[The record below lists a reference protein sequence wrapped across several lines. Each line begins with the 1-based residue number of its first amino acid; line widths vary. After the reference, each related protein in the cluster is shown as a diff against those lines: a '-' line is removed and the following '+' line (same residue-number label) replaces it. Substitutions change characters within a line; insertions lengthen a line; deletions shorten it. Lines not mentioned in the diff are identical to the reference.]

1 MRIKG
6 KMILLFVIAFLITNI
21 TIGIYAVKNVEEKV
35 IASAQQ
41 KLVSDMNLGRSML
54 DSQLPGEWAI
64 IEGELYKGDVPLYRN
79 YELVDKI
86 GALTGDTVTIFQGD
100 RRVTTNVPKQGGPD
114 GRAVDTTVSEA
125 VSTKVLKQGERF
137 IGKAFVYDTWNQT
150 AYEPIKNAE
159 GEIIGIWYVGVPNDF
174 YDLMVT
180 QFKNRIILM
189 TGLGLLF
196 SSLVVWIVTS
206 KVTKPLGIMKQ
217 LMTTAESGN
226 LNVEAEIKGK
236 DEIAELGVSFNG
248 MIDGL
253 RQKVDAV
260 ESFARGDLDIQLEVK
275 STEDVLGHALESMV
289 GTLSAL
295 QNEMNIVIM
304 ATKKGQLSV
313 RADESQFDGSWKLL
327 VSGVNEVADAYGKPI
342 QMTTDY
348 VTAIGKGEI
357 PDKIQQEYPGE
368 YNKIRNSINDCIDAM
383 NALLDDTQYLIGDA
397 IEGRLDTRADAS
409 KHQGD
414 YKAIIEGVNNI
425 LDAVVEPI
433 VEASEVL
440 TEFSKGRLDVEVKGQ
455 YAGDHAEIKNA
466 LNLTIKT
473 IADYIHEI
481 SFVLNKMAHKDLT
494 VQINRHYLGDFNE
507 IKTSINGIS
516 VAFNHVFDEINNS
529 AGEISLGTNEVA
541 ESAQVLSHGAT
552 KQASAIEEMTSS
564 VNKVKEQTTESAVK
578 AKTANDRSMEVK
590 NNAVKGVEQMSK
602 MLEAMNK
609 INTSS
614 TNISE
619 VVKAID
625 EIAFQTNILA
635 LNAAVEAAR
644 AGEHGKGFAV
654 VAQEVRNLAARSSEA
669 AKETAELIENSIT
682 TVGEGMR
689 MTTETADAL
698 DTIVVGIEDVATI
711 VSGISMDSEEQ
722 ATTVQ
727 QMSEGI
733 TQISTVTQMN
743 EESANT
749 SASTSEEMA
758 AQSDVLKGMIEEFKL
773 LKKHSVNGVQQ
784 VNKSQLEEQPQ
795 IFM

>member
-1 MRIKG
+1 
-6 KMILLFVIAFLITNI
+6 
-21 TIGIYAVKNVEEKV
+21 
-35 IASAQQ
+35 
-41 KLVSDMNLGRSML
+41 
-54 DSQLPGEWAI
+54 
-64 IEGELYKGDVPLYRN
+64 
-79 YELVDKI
+79 
-86 GALTGDTVTIFQGD
+86 
-100 RRVTTNVPKQGGPD
+100 
-114 GRAVDTTVSEA
+114 
-125 VSTKVLKQGERF
+125 
-137 IGKAFVYDTWNQT
+137 
-150 AYEPIKNAE
+150 
-159 GEIIGIWYVGVPNDF
+159 
-174 YDLMVT
+174 
-180 QFKNRIILM
+180 
-189 TGLGLLF
+189 
-196 SSLVVWIVTS
+196 
-206 KVTKPLGIMKQ
+206 
-217 LMTTAESGN
+217 
-226 LNVEAEIKGK
+226 
-236 DEIAELGVSFNG
+236 
-248 MIDGL
+248 
-253 RQKVDAV
+253 
-260 ESFARGDLDIQLEVK
+260 
-275 STEDVLGHALESMV
+275 
-289 GTLSAL
+289 
-295 QNEMNIVIM
+295 
-304 ATKKGQLSV
+304 
-313 RADESQFDGSWKLL
+313 
-327 VSGVNEVADAYGKPI
+327 
-342 QMTTDY
+342 
-348 VTAIGKGEI
+348 
-357 PDKIQQEYPGE
+357 
-368 YNKIRNSINDCIDAM
+368 
-383 NALLDDTQYLIGDA
+383 
-397 IEGRLDTRADAS
+397 
-409 KHQGD
+409 
-414 YKAIIEGVNNI
+414 
-425 LDAVVEPI
+425 
-433 VEASEVL
+433 
-440 TEFSKGRLDVEVKGQ
+440 
-455 YAGDHAEIKNA
+455 
-466 LNLTIKT
+466 
-473 IADYIHEI
+473 
-481 SFVLNKMAHKDLT
+481 LT